1 MGGSPDDKEFVY
13 EDDEP
18 GDAPRVDKGRAVG
31 DEGPAGGDSAAP
43 SPGGPNAAQFKGD
56 SSLIPHPSSL
66 SLAICLVSGGMDSCV
81 TAAIAREENEEL
93 AFLHVS
99 YGQLTERRERRAF
112 EELADFYGVS
122 RRLAVSLEHLARIG
136 GSSLTDPS
144 IPVSEADLAAREI
157 PTSYVPFRNAHLLAV
172 ATSWAEV
179 VGASRVYI
187 GAVAEDSSGYP
198 DCRPEFYA
206 AFQRAIDAGTRPST
220 RVEIRTPVISLRKS
234 EIIRRGV
241 ELGAPLG
248 LTWSCYRAE
257 EAACGGCDSCAL
269 RLRAFREAGVTDPVA
284 YAR

>member
-1 MGGSPDDKEFVY
+1 MGGSPDDKDFVY
-13 EDDEP
+13 DNGAD
-18 GDAPRVDKGRAVG
+18 DAPREDEGRAL
-31 DEGPAGGDSAAP
+31 EDSAAG
-43 SPGGPNAAQFKGD
+43 SPGGPHADALDRD
-56 SSLIPHPSSL
+56 SSLISLPS

-81 TAAIAREENEEL
+81 TAAIARTENDEI

-122 RRLAVSLEHLARIG
+122 KRLAVSLEHLARIG

-144 IPVSEADLAAREI
+144 IPVAEANLASRQI

-179 VGASRVYI
+179 NGAGRVYI
-187 GAVAEDSSGYP
+187 GAVAEDSTGYP
-198 DCRPEFYA
+198 DCRPEFYE
-206 AFQRAIDAGTRPST
+206 AFQRTIDVGTRPST

-234 EIIRRGV
+234 EIVRRGV

-257 EAACGGCDSCAL
+257 DAACGACDSCAL
-269 RLRAFREAGVTDPVA
+269 RLRAFREAGVPDPIT